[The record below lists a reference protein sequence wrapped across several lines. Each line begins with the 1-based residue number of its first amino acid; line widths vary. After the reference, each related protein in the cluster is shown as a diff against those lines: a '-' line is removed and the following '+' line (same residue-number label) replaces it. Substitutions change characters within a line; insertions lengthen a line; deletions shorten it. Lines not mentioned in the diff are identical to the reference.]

1 MGAYDVFVCPRIGF
15 CDNVSVRHFL
25 DMNLPN
31 FQTFL
36 RPILEVL
43 SDGAIS
49 SRRDIISLTLKKF
62 SFTDEELALRHE
74 QGGSLVLA
82 GRVGWA
88 LTYLKQAGLVTSP
101 ARAAS
106 CITEEGKK
114 ALRSGDEINRAYL
127 NRFASFR
134 QFLDKCKHTLTSA
147 SAQPTGG
154 GEEQEDPLEKI
165 NEACNALK
173 TELKDE
179 IVSALLKLKETEFE
193 RFCVDLL
200 LRMGYGN
207 PTLSRVT
214 QATGDGGIDGIVTS
228 DRLGFDKVYV
238 QAKLYSPESSISEGV
253 VRDFIGAIDNQEAS
267 GRGVF
272 ITTSKFS
279 KGAEIKA
286 HGSKHHKIMLINGE
300 RLAELMIEFGVGVTT
315 TNTFTVKELD
325 SAFYEQYDQK

>member
-1 MGAYDVFVCPRIGF
+1 M
-15 CDNVSVRHFL
+15 NV
-25 DMNLPN
+25 PN

-43 SDGAIS
+43 SDGVTY
-49 SRRDIISLTLKKF
+49 SRRGLISATLKKF

-88 LTYLKQAGLVTSP
+88 LVYLKQAALVDSP
-101 ARAAS
+101 ARAMFRIS
-106 CITEEGKK
+106 EDGKK
-114 ALRSGDEINRAYL
+114 ALRSGAEINRAYL
-127 NRFASFR
+127 SQFSSFR
-134 QFLDKCKHTLTSA
+134 QFMDKCKHSPTA
-147 SAQPTGG
+147 SPSPQTTGG
-154 GEEQEDPLEKI
+154 EDNDDPLEKI

-179 IVSALLKLKETEFE
+179 IISALLKLKETEFE

-200 LRMGYGN
+200 VKMGYGN

-238 QAKLYSPESSISEGV
+238 QAKLYSPDSSISEGV
-253 VRDFIGAIDNQEAS
+253 MRDFIGAIDNQEAN

-272 ITTSKFS
+272 ITTSKFT
-279 KGAEIKA
+279 KGAAEKA
-286 HGSKHHKIMLINGE
+286 LGSKHHKIMLIDGE
-300 RLAELMIEFGVGVTT
+300 RLSELMIEFGVGVST

-325 SAFYEQYDQK
+325 SAFYEQYEQK

>member
-1 MGAYDVFVCPRIGF
+1 M
-15 CDNVSVRHFL
+15 NV
-25 DMNLPN
+25 PN

-43 SDGAIS
+43 SNGVTY
-49 SRRDIISLTLKKF
+49 SRRDLISATLKKF
-62 SFTDEELALRHE
+62 TFTDEELALRHE

-88 LTYLKQAGLVTSP
+88 LVYLKQADLVKSP
-101 ARAAS
+101 ARAAF
-106 CITEEGKK
+106 CITEEGQKT
-114 ALRSGDEINRAYL
+114 LRSGEAINRAYL

-134 QFLDKCKHTLTSA
+134 QYLDKCKHSPTS
-147 SAQPTGG
+147 SPTQPITAGDDN
-154 GEEQEDPLEKI
+154 EDPLEKI

-179 IVSALLKLKETEFE
+179 IISVLLKLKETEFE

-200 LRMGYGN
+200 VKMGYGN

-238 QAKLYSPESSISEGV
+238 QAKLYSPDCSISEGV
-253 VRDFIGAIDNQEAS
+253 MRDFIGAIDNQEAN

-272 ITTSKFS
+272 ITTSKFT
-279 KGAEIKA
+279 KGAAEKA
-286 HGSKHHKIMLINGE
+286 LGSKHHKIMLIDGNK
-300 RLAELMIEFGVGVTT
+300 LSDLMIEFGVGVST
-315 TNTFTVKELD
+315 TNTFVVKELD
-325 SAFYEQYDQK
+325 ASFYETYDQK

>member
-1 MGAYDVFVCPRIGF
+1 M
-15 CDNVSVRHFL
+15 NV
-25 DMNLPN
+25 PN

-43 SDGAIS
+43 SNGVTY
-49 SRRDIISLTLKKF
+49 SRRDLISATLKKF

-88 LTYLKQAGLVTSP
+88 LVYLKQADLVDSP
-101 ARAAS
+101 SRAMFQIS
-106 CITEEGKK
+106 EEGKK
-114 ALRSGDEINRAYL
+114 TLRSGEEINRAYL
-127 NRFASFR
+127 NRFPTFR
-134 QFLDKCKHTLTSA
+134 QFMDKCKHSPTS
-147 SAQPTGG
+147 SPSLPTTV
-154 GEEQEDPLEKI
+154 GEDNDDPLEKI
-165 NEACNALK
+165 NEACSALK

-179 IVSALLKLKETEFE
+179 IISALLKLKETEFE

-200 LRMGYGN
+200 VKMGYGN

-238 QAKLYSPESSISEGV
+238 QAKLYSPDCSISEGV
-253 VRDFIGAIDNQEAS
+253 MRDFIGAIDNQEAN

-272 ITTSKFS
+272 ITTSKFT
-279 KGAEIKA
+279 KGAVEKA
-286 HGSKHHKIMLINGE
+286 LGSKHHKIMLIDGDK
-300 RLAELMIEFGVGVTT
+300 LSELMIEFGVGVST

-325 SAFYEQYDQK
+325 SAFYEQYEQK

>member
-1 MGAYDVFVCPRIGF
+1 M
-15 CDNVSVRHFL
+15 NV
-25 DMNLPN
+25 PN

-43 SDGAIS
+43 SDGVTY
-49 SRRDIISLTLKKF
+49 SRRDLISATLKKF

-74 QGGSLVLA
+74 QGGSLILA

-88 LTYLKQAGLVTSP
+88 LVYLKQADLVKSP
-101 ARAAS
+101 ARAAF
-106 CITEEGKK
+106 CITKEGQKT
-114 ALRSGDEINRAYL
+114 LRSGEEINRAYL

-134 QFLDKCKHTLTSA
+134 QFLDKCKHSPTS
-147 SAQPTGG
+147 SPTQPITAGDDN
-154 GEEQEDPLEKI
+154 EDPLEKI

-179 IVSALLKLKETEFE
+179 IISVLLKLKETEFE

-200 LRMGYGN
+200 VKMGYGN

-238 QAKLYSPESSISEGV
+238 QAKLYSPDCSISEGV
-253 VRDFIGAIDNQEAS
+253 MRDFIGAIDNQEAN

-272 ITTSKFS
+272 ITTSKFT
-279 KGAEIKA
+279 KGAAEKA
-286 HGSKHHKIMLINGE
+286 LGSKHHKIMLIDGNK
-300 RLAELMIEFGVGVTT
+300 LSDLMIEFGVGVST
-315 TNTFTVKELD
+315 TNTFVVKELD
-325 SAFYEQYDQK
+325 ASFYETYDQK

>member
-1 MGAYDVFVCPRIGF
+1 M
-15 CDNVSVRHFL
+15 NV
-25 DMNLPN
+25 PN

-43 SDGAIS
+43 SNGVTY
-49 SRRDIISLTLKKF
+49 SRRDLISATLKKF
-62 SFTDEELALRHE
+62 TFTDEELALRHE

-88 LTYLKQAGLVTSP
+88 LVYLKQADLVKSP
-101 ARAAS
+101 ARAAF
-106 CITEEGKK
+106 CITEEGQKT
-114 ALRSGDEINRAYL
+114 LRSGEAINRAYL

-134 QFLDKCKHTLTSA
+134 QFLDKCKHSPTS
-147 SAQPTGG
+147 SPTQPITAGDDN
-154 GEEQEDPLEKI
+154 EDPLEKI

-179 IVSALLKLKETEFE
+179 IISVLLKLKETEFE

-200 LRMGYGN
+200 VKMGYGN

-238 QAKLYSPESSISEGV
+238 QAKLYSPDCSISEGV
-253 VRDFIGAIDNQEAS
+253 MRDFIGAIDNQEAN

-272 ITTSKFS
+272 ITTSKFT
-279 KGAEIKA
+279 KGAAEKA
-286 HGSKHHKIMLINGE
+286 LGSKHHKIMLIDGNK
-300 RLAELMIEFGVGVTT
+300 LSDLMIEFGVGVST
-315 TNTFTVKELD
+315 TNTFVVKELD
-325 SAFYEQYDQK
+325 ASFYETYDQK

>member
-1 MGAYDVFVCPRIGF
+1 M
-15 CDNVSVRHFL
+15 NV
-25 DMNLPN
+25 PN

-43 SDGAIS
+43 SNGVTY
-49 SRRDIISLTLKKF
+49 SRRDLISATLKKF

-88 LTYLKQAGLVTSP
+88 LVYLKQADLVKSP
-101 ARAAS
+101 ARAAF
-106 CITEEGKK
+106 CITEEGQKT
-114 ALRSGDEINRAYL
+114 LRSGEEINRAYL

-134 QFLDKCKHTLTSA
+134 QFLDKCKHSPTS
-147 SAQPTGG
+147 SPTQPITVGDDN
-154 GEEQEDPLEKI
+154 EDPLEKI

-179 IVSALLKLKETEFE
+179 IISVLLKLKETEFE

-200 LRMGYGN
+200 VKMGYGN

-238 QAKLYSPESSISEGV
+238 QAKLYSPDCSISEGV
-253 VRDFIGAIDNQEAS
+253 MRDFIGAIDNQEAN

-272 ITTSKFS
+272 ITTSKFT
-279 KGAEIKA
+279 KGAAEKA
-286 HGSKHHKIMLINGE
+286 LGSKHHKIMLIDGNK
-300 RLAELMIEFGVGVTT
+300 LSDLMIEFGVGVST
-315 TNTFTVKELD
+315 TNTFVVKELD
-325 SAFYEQYDQK
+325 ASFYETYDQK

>member
-1 MGAYDVFVCPRIGF
+1 
-15 CDNVSVRHFL
+15 
-25 DMNLPN
+25 MNFPN

-43 SDGAIS
+43 SDGVTY
-49 SRRDIISLTLKKF
+49 SRRELISAVLKKF

-88 LTYLKQAGLVTSP
+88 LVYLKQADLVKSP
-101 ARAAS
+101 ARAAF
-106 CITEEGKK
+106 CITEEGQKT
-114 ALRSGDEINRAYL
+114 LRSGEEINRAYL

-134 QFLDKCKHTLTSA
+134 QFLDKCKHSPTS
-147 SAQPTGG
+147 SPTQPITAGDDN
-154 GEEQEDPLEKI
+154 EDPLEKI

-179 IVSALLKLKETEFE
+179 IISVLLKLKETEFE

-200 LRMGYGN
+200 VKMGYGN

-238 QAKLYSPESSISEGV
+238 QAKLYSPDCSISEGV
-253 VRDFIGAIDNQEAS
+253 MRDFIGAIDNQEAN

-272 ITTSKFS
+272 ITTSKFT
-279 KGAEIKA
+279 KGAAEKDL
-286 HGSKHHKIMLINGE
+286 GSKHHKIMLIDGDK
-300 RLAELMIEFGVGVTT
+300 LSDLMIEFGVGVST

-325 SAFYEQYDQK
+325 SAFYEQYEQK

>member
-1 MGAYDVFVCPRIGF
+1 M
-15 CDNVSVRHFL
+15 NV
-25 DMNLPN
+25 PN

-43 SDGAIS
+43 SNGVTY
-49 SRRDIISLTLKKF
+49 SRRDLISATLKKF

-88 LTYLKQAGLVTSP
+88 LVYLKQADLVDSP
-101 ARAAS
+101 SRAMFRIS
-106 CITEEGKK
+106 EEGKK
-114 ALRSGDEINRAYL
+114 TLRSGEEINRAYL
-127 NRFASFR
+127 SSFPSFQ
-134 QFLDKCKHTLTSA
+134 QFMDKCKHSPTA
-147 SAQPTGG
+147 SPSPSTTGG
-154 GEEQEDPLEKI
+154 DDNDDPLEKI

-179 IVSALLKLKETEFE
+179 IISALLKLKETEFE

-200 LRMGYGN
+200 VKMGYGN

-238 QAKLYSPESSISEGV
+238 QAKLYSPDCSISEGV
-253 VRDFIGAIDNQEAS
+253 MRDFIGAIDNQEAN

-272 ITTSKFS
+272 ITTSKFT
-279 KGAEIKA
+279 KGAAEKA
-286 HGSKHHKIMLINGE
+286 LGSKHHKIMLIDGDK
-300 RLAELMIEFGVGVTT
+300 LSELMIEFGVGVAT

-325 SAFYEQYDQK
+325 SAFYEQYEQK

>member
-1 MGAYDVFVCPRIGF
+1 M
-15 CDNVSVRHFL
+15 NV
-25 DMNLPN
+25 PN

-43 SDGAIS
+43 SDGVTY
-49 SRRDIISLTLKKF
+49 SRRDLISATLKKF

-88 LTYLKQAGLVTSP
+88 LVYLKQAALVDSP
-101 ARAAS
+101 ARAMFRIS
-106 CITEEGKK
+106 EDGKK
-114 ALRSGDEINRAYL
+114 ALRSGAEINRAYL
-127 NRFASFR
+127 SQFSSFR
-134 QFLDKCKHTLTSA
+134 QFMDKCKHSPTS
-147 SAQPTGG
+147 SPSPQTTGG
-154 GEEQEDPLEKI
+154 EDNDDPLEKI

-179 IVSALLKLKETEFE
+179 IISVLLKLKETEFE

-200 LRMGYGN
+200 VKMGYGN

-238 QAKLYSPESSISEGV
+238 QAKLYSPDSSISEGV
-253 VRDFIGAIDNQEAS
+253 MRDFIGAIDNQEAN

-272 ITTSKFS
+272 ITTSKFT
-279 KGAEIKA
+279 KGAKEKA
-286 HGSKHHKIMLINGE
+286 EGSKHHKIMLIDGE
-300 RLAELMIEFGVGVTT
+300 KLTDLMFEFGVGVSTT
-315 TNTFTVKELD
+315 ATYTVKDLD
-325 SAFYEQYDQK
+325 SSFFDQYEQK

>member
-1 MGAYDVFVCPRIGF
+1 
-15 CDNVSVRHFL
+15 
-25 DMNLPN
+25 MNLPN

-88 LTYLKQAGLVTSP
+88 LVYLKQADLVDSP
-101 ARAAS
+101 TRAMFRIS
-106 CITEEGKK
+106 EEGQKT
-114 ALRSGDEINRAYL
+114 LRSGEEINRACL
-127 NRFASFR
+127 SRFPSFQ
-134 QFLDKCKHTLTSA
+134 QFMDKCKHSA
-147 SAQPTGG
+147 TASPAPTTTGG
-154 GEEQEDPLEKI
+154 ADNDDPLEKI

-179 IVSALLKLKETEFE
+179 IISVLLKLKETEFE

-200 LRMGYGN
+200 VKMGYGN

-238 QAKLYSPESSISEGV
+238 QAKLYSPDCSISEGV
-253 VRDFIGAIDNQEAS
+253 MRDFIGAIDNQEAN

-272 ITTSKFS
+272 ITTSKFT
-279 KGAEIKA
+279 KGAAEKA
-286 HGSKHHKIMLINGE
+286 IGSRHHKIMLIDGDK
-300 RLAELMIEFGVGVTT
+300 LSDLMIEFGVGVST
-315 TNTFTVKELD
+315 TNTFTVKELNP
-325 SAFYEQYDQK
+325 AFCEQYEQE

>member
-1 MGAYDVFVCPRIGF
+1 M
-15 CDNVSVRHFL
+15 NV
-25 DMNLPN
+25 PN

-43 SDGAIS
+43 SDGVTY
-49 SRRDIISLTLKKF
+49 SRRGLISATLKKF

-88 LTYLKQAGLVTSP
+88 LVYLKQAALVDSP
-101 ARAAS
+101 ARAMFRIS
-106 CITEEGKK
+106 EDGQK
-114 ALRSGDEINRAYL
+114 ALRSGAEINRTYL
-127 NRFASFR
+127 SQFSSFR
-134 QFLDKCKHTLTSA
+134 QFMDKCKHSPTS
-147 SAQPTGG
+147 SPSPQTTGG
-154 GEEQEDPLEKI
+154 EDNDDPLEKI

-179 IVSALLKLKETEFE
+179 IISVLLKLKETEFE

-200 LRMGYGN
+200 VKMGYGN

-238 QAKLYSPESSISEGV
+238 QAKLYSPDSSISEGV
-253 VRDFIGAIDNQEAS
+253 MRDFIGAIDNQEAN

-272 ITTSKFS
+272 ITTSKFT
-279 KGAEIKA
+279 KGAKEKA
-286 HGSKHHKIMLINGE
+286 EGSKHHKIMLIDGE
-300 RLAELMIEFGVGVTT
+300 KLTDLMFEFGVGVSTT
-315 TNTFTVKELD
+315 ATYTVKDLD
-325 SAFYEQYDQK
+325 SSFFDQYEQK

>member
-1 MGAYDVFVCPRIGF
+1 M
-15 CDNVSVRHFL
+15 NV
-25 DMNLPN
+25 PN

-43 SDGAIS
+43 SDGVTY
-49 SRRDIISLTLKKF
+49 SRRDLISATLKKF

-74 QGGSLVLA
+74 QGGSLILA

-88 LTYLKQAGLVTSP
+88 LVYLKQADLVKSP
-101 ARAAS
+101 ARAAF
-106 CITEEGKK
+106 CITEEGQKT
-114 ALRSGDEINRAYL
+114 LRSGEEINRAYL

-134 QFLDKCKHTLTSA
+134 QFLDKCKHSPTS
-147 SAQPTGG
+147 SPTQPITVGDDN
-154 GEEQEDPLEKI
+154 EDPLEKI

-179 IVSALLKLKETEFE
+179 IISVLLKLKETEFE

-200 LRMGYGN
+200 VKMGYGN

-238 QAKLYSPESSISEGV
+238 QAKLYSPDCSISEGV
-253 VRDFIGAIDNQEAS
+253 MRDFIGAIDNQEAN

-272 ITTSKFS
+272 ITTSKFT
-279 KGAEIKA
+279 KGAAEKA
-286 HGSKHHKIMLINGE
+286 LGSKHHKIMLIDGNK
-300 RLAELMIEFGVGVTT
+300 LSDLMIEFGVGVST
-315 TNTFTVKELD
+315 TNTFVVKELD
-325 SAFYEQYDQK
+325 ASFYETYDQK